1 MGLVLRLIVN
11 ALALWVAT
19 LIIPGISLGESAGA
33 AVPGIDAVQD
43 GISGISSDP
52 GGFQEQISVPTIAA
66 LLVVAVVFTL
76 VNAVVKPIVQFLSL
90 PLTIIT
96 LWLFLLVVNA
106 LMLMLTSWITT
117 NFDLFGAEYVVRGF
131 WAAFFGAIVIGLVNW
146 VSSLV
151 TRDKTWE

>member
-1 MGLVLRLIVN
+1 MALVLRLIVN
-11 ALALWVAT
+11 TLALWVAT
-19 LIIPGISLGESAGA
+19 LVVPGISLRESVDIYAPGAGA
-33 AVPGIDAVQD
+33 IE
-43 GISGISSDP
+43 
-52 GGFQEQISVPTIAA
+52 EQISVPTLTA
-66 LLVVAVVFTL
+66 LLIVAVVFTL

-96 LWLFLLVVNA
+96 LGLFLLVVNA

-117 NFDLFGAEYVVRGF
+117 NFDLFGAEYVVSGF